1 MFDIFIFQIQSRL
14 PRLYDYKIYFFIKNE
29 NNSNH
34 HHKHKLSIQV
44 YMSKLICMSANGS
57 SKDFLVD
64 FNGFS
69 FYHSRLRLSRLF
81 KWETWKAADPLK
93 TSFFVWETSRC
104 SSHIGANLSHCFV
117 LDGINFVDCIAG
129 INFPA
134 EKQSFTKNQ
143 NKLADYTRYL

>member
-14 PRLYDYKIYFFIKNE
+14 PRLYDYNIYFSIKNE

-34 HHKHKLSIQV
+34 HYTHKLSIHLAKEGKQV
-44 YMSKLICMSANGS
+44 YMSNLICMSANGS

-93 TSFFVWETSRC
+93 TSFFVWENITLLVSHWSESLSLFCARRNQFRWLHCRNKVSSR
-104 SSHIGANLSHCFV
+104 
-117 LDGINFVDCIAG
+117 
-129 INFPA
+129 
-134 EKQSFTKNQ
+134 KTKFY
-143 NKLADYTRYL
+143 KEPK